1 VGAYLSDVCGTGA
14 GKRYIWRCECCDG
27 VGESE
32 GLSECVWGFT
42 RVSDG
47 EKCVVVSSPSFSL
60 IGVVAKS

>member
-14 GKRYIWRCECCDG
+14 GKCYIWRRECCDG

-32 GLSECVWGFT
+32 GLSECVT
-42 RVSDG
+42 RISDG